1 MDEYSSIKYSICIC
15 NKNMGDTIEN
25 SLLSVIQQLTPEYE
39 IIVVDD
45 GSSDNSLDI
54 LESLQTKFENF
65 KVVRLKNEKD
75 RRLGFTR
82 NLSFRE
88 ARGNW
93 CIFHIDTDDLIG
105 PYIAEFV
112 KVVEVLNNNMSK
124 DSLFSGKQIHMAK
137 RDFLISHGPFK
148 NIYRGED
155 RDLYQR
161 LSLSNQW
168 VTISHER
175 FIYRMDRVKKKLIY
189 KTIRDNW
196 DQMVTDMQMSP
207 IPHKYLK
214 ESFIRIKQ
222 IGFVRI
228 LFRSIFVLPAL
239 VAAQRRGVFLTD
251 DRINDYAQFAK
262 YREENTKTL
271 SEWQSFLGVDDDQLI
286 GINRKIFY

>member
-1 MDEYSSIKYSICIC
+1 MPDKDIKYSICIC
-15 NKNMGDTIEN
+15 NRNMADTLRE
-25 SLLSVIQQLTPEYE
+25 SLCSVLEQIDEE
-39 IIVVDD
+39 FEVIVIDD
-45 GSSDNSLDI
+45 CSTDNSREI
-54 LESLQTKFENF
+54 LKELSAQFNALR
-65 KVVRLKNEKD
+65 VYYLEKD
-75 RRLGFTR
+75 KNRRLGMTR
-82 NLSFRE
+82 NISFLK
-88 ARGNW
+88 AHGQW

-105 PYIAEFV
+105 PHILGFV
-112 KVVEVLNNNMSK
+112 KVVEVLNSRMNK

-161 LSLSNQW
+161 LSMSNQW
-168 VTISHER
+168 MTILHER
-175 FIYRMDRVKKKLIY
+175 FIHRMERKKQKLIY

-207 IPHKYLK
+207 IPFKYLK

-222 IGFVRI
+222 IRFLRI
-228 LFRSIFVLPAL
+228 LFRFIFVLPAL
-239 VAAQRRGVFLTD
+239 VAAQRRGLFQTD

-271 SEWQSFLGVDDDQLI
+271 SEWQSLLGIDNDHLM
-286 GINRKIFY
+286 GIDRKIFY

>member
-1 MDEYSSIKYSICIC
+1 MSERDIKYSICIC
-15 NKNMGDTIEN
+15 NRNMADTLRE
-25 SLLSVIQQLTPEYE
+25 SLSSVLEQ
-39 IIVVDD
+39 IVDEFEVIVIDD
-45 GSSDNSLDI
+45 CSTDNSKEI
-54 LESLQTKFENF
+54 LEELSAKFNALRVYYLE
-65 KVVRLKNEKD
+65 RDKN
-75 RRLGFTR
+75 RRLGKTR
-82 NLSFRE
+82 NISFLK
-88 ARGNW
+88 ARGQW

-105 PYIAEFV
+105 PHILEFV
-112 KVVEVLNNNMSK
+112 KVIEVLNSKMRK

-168 VTISHER
+168 VLVSHER
-175 FIYRMDRVKKKLIY
+175 FIHRMDRNKKKLIY

-207 IPHKYLK
+207 VPYKYLK

-222 IGFVRI
+222 IGFIRI

-239 VAAQRRGVFLTD
+239 VAAKRRGLFLTD

-271 SEWQSFLGVDDDQLI
+271 SEWKTILGIDEGQLI
-286 GINRKIFY
+286 GIDRKIFY

>member
-1 MDEYSSIKYSICIC
+1 MADTLRESLSSVLEQIGDEF
-15 NKNMGDTIEN
+15 E
-25 SLLSVIQQLTPEYE
+25 VIV
-39 IIVVDD
+39 IDD
-45 GSSDNSLDI
+45 CSTDNSKEI
-54 LESLQTKFENF
+54 LEELSAKFNALRVYYLE
-65 KVVRLKNEKD
+65 RDKN
-75 RRLGFTR
+75 RRLGKTR
-82 NLSFRE
+82 NISFLK
-88 ARGNW
+88 ARGQW

-105 PYIAEFV
+105 PHILEFV
-112 KVVEVLNNNMSK
+112 KVIEVLNSKIRK

-168 VTISHER
+168 VLVSHER
-175 FIYRMDRVKKKLIY
+175 FIHRMDRNKKKLIY

-207 IPHKYLK
+207 VPYKYLK

-222 IGFVRI
+222 IGFIRI

-239 VAAQRRGVFLTD
+239 VAAKRRGLFLTD

-271 SEWQSFLGVDDDQLI
+271 SEWKTILGIDEGQLI
-286 GINRKIFY
+286 GIDRKIFY